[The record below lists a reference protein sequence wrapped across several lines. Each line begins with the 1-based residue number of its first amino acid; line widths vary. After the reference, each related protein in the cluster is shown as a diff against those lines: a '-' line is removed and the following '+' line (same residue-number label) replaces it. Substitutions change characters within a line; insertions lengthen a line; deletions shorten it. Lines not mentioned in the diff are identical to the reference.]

1 MSEDQRETRKEV
13 IKHSAAIQIQNNI
26 TLLQRRAWN
35 VLLYHAYHELPSEEV
50 HKITVRE
57 LADILDYESH
67 NEEYLKEALRGLVRC
82 LVEWN
87 ILSKDGKEQWGV
99 ANLLAQAVI
108 ENGMCSYAYAPE
120 IRKRLHNPSMYARL
134 DLSLQNKFASKHT
147 QALWELCTDYL
158 GSGRDYGETPFIG
171 IEQFKRLMGIAEEQY
186 PLYKL
191 FSQRVLRPAVDEIN
205 RLSDFHVTV
214 EQQHQGR
221 KVMALKFKIRRVV
234 MLPGGPSHQ
243 PELFPELVD
252 LPAIVHRLTDAG
264 LTMHEAL
271 MIWNKGFDGVE
282 PEHRPE
288 AGADFETYL
297 TEKIALLHLRQE
309 ESKVTN
315 ASGFLLMAIKKN
327 YTNMELT
334 KRAAARERGRTT
346 KELHLL
352 KAKRE
357 TILKEQ
363 DAVLRETCTKVI
375 EAYPNVV
382 EQAVAAMRGENDAA
396 MRYYDSTKTPVE
408 NYHARAAVQI
418 AIGRWLERLLPEEFE
433 RKRAPFQ
440 RELEAIETRM
450 EALAATGIKASA

>member
-1 MSEDQRETRKEV
+1 
-13 IKHSAAIQIQNNI
+13 
-26 TLLQRRAWN
+26 
-35 VLLYHAYHELPSEEV
+35 
-50 HKITVRE
+50 
-57 LADILDYESH
+57 
-67 NEEYLKEALRGLVRC
+67 
-82 LVEWN
+82 
-87 ILSKDGKEQWGV
+87 
-99 ANLLAQAVI
+99 
-108 ENGMCSYAYAPE
+108 
-120 IRKRLHNPSMYARL
+120 
-134 DLSLQNKFASKHT
+134 
-147 QALWELCTDYL
+147 
-158 GSGRDYGETPFIG
+158 
-171 IEQFKRLMGIAEEQY
+171 
-186 PLYKL
+186 
-191 FSQRVLRPAVDEIN
+191 
-205 RLSDFHVTV
+205 
-214 EQQHQGR
+214 
-221 KVMALKFKIRRVV
+221 MALKFKIRRVV

-396 MRYYDSTKTPVE
+396 MRYYDSTKTSVE

>member
-1 MSEDQRETRKEV
+1 MSEDHKETRKEV

-50 HKITVRE
+50 HQIAVRK

-67 NEEYLKEALRGLVRC
+67 NEEYLKEALRGLVSC

-158 GSGRDYGETPFIG
+158 GSGRDYGETPFIP

-186 PLYKL
+186 TLYKL

-221 KVMALKFKIRRVV
+221 KVIALKFKIRRVV
-234 MLPGGPSHQ
+234 TLPGGPSQQ
-243 PELFPELVD
+243 PELFPDLVD
-252 LPAIVHRLTDAG
+252 MPAVVHRLTDAG
-264 LTMHEAL
+264 LTVREAL
-271 MIWNKGFDGVE
+271 MIWNKGFDYVE
-282 PEHRPE
+282 PGQRLPS
-288 AGADFETYL
+288 GADFEQYL
-297 TEKIALLHLRQE
+297 NEKVELLKLRQE
-309 ESKVTN
+309 QSKVTN
-315 ASGFLLMAIKKN
+315 ATGFLLTAIRKN
-327 YTNMELT
+327 YTNAELA
-334 KRAAARERGRTT
+334 KREAARERGRKI
-346 KELHLL
+346 KELHTL

-357 TILKEQ
+357 TVLKEQ
-363 DAVLRETCTKVI
+363 DAVLRETCNKVI
-375 EAYPNVV
+375 EAYPS
-382 EQAVAAMRGENDAA
+382 VAEKAITAMRGENDAA
-396 MRYYDSTKTPVE
+396 MRYYDGTKTPVE

-433 RKRAPFQ
+433 KKRAPFQ
-440 RELEAIETRM
+440 QELEAIEAGM
-450 EALAATGIKASA
+450 EALAAEGALSSC